1 MKKVT
6 ITYKN
11 TKTLRVLEAMSRY
24 FGFTLSK
31 PVESKEEVNFKNNA
45 SIIPGNPAID
55 ISELNSIFSGKNI
68 DATELRKTTWQRKK

>member
-6 ITYKN
+6 ITYKSN
-11 TKTLRVLEAMSRY
+11 KTLQALEAMSKY
-24 FGFTLSK
+24 FGFTLST
-31 PVESKEEVNFKNNA
+31 PIENKEKAGSQNNT

-68 DATELRKTTWQRKK
+68 DAAELRKTAWQRKK

>member
-11 TKTLRVLEAMSRY
+11 TKTLQALEAMSKY
-24 FGFTLSK
+24 FGFTLST
-31 PVESKEEVNFKNNA
+31 PIESKEKVNFQNNA
-45 SIIPGNPAID
+45 SIIPGNSAID

-68 DATELRKTTWQRKK
+68 DAAELRKTAWQRRK